1 MLFCI
6 LFLSIKPINQRT
18 VPIRTLDEGAKKIAF
33 QNFHQ
38 ANRSTKIRS
47 LFLTSKFIFENLK
60 ISSPRRRLISF
71 AGANVRTFS
80 LPPNFQRTFFRF
92 SRFFLPATKIKPQY
106 LFIIV
111 KLLLSAGESSPVKP
125 TQRKATGCLPS
136 LYGLKL
142 HPRYQR
148 SLPAMFRRTIILP
161 LSLRIAANHLLS
173 VKPLRG
179 CGGRRQGRRY

>member
-1 MLFCI
+1 MYPQKCKNPSFFFGGGRLNCLTLRKIILLKTVKGFCC
-6 LFLSIKPINQRT
+6 LMQEIKNGIDRT
-18 VPIRTLDEGAKKIAF
+18 HL
-33 QNFHQ
+33 
-38 ANRSTKIRS
+38 
-47 LFLTSKFIFENLK
+47 
-60 ISSPRRRLISF
+60 
-71 AGANVRTFS
+71 
-80 LPPNFQRTFFRF
+80 
-92 SRFFLPATKIKPQY
+92 KPQY